1 MNSPRPKDGQPY
13 SAGAVGQGRCY
24 VDEDRVHTSWEEG
37 FMADKPVLDL
47 LARMTADSLEVS
59 SLDPESI
66 MLVRIAALISVD
78 APPASYLLNLGMASE
93 TDIDAEQVR
102 AVLAAVA
109 PIVGTAR
116 VASAAG
122 NIARALGLALD
133 LAELEEEAEAD
144 A

>member
-1 MNSPRPKDGQPY
+1 
-13 SAGAVGQGRCY
+13 
-24 VDEDRVHTSWEEG
+24 
-37 FMADKPVLDL
+37 MADKPVLDL

-59 SLDPESI
+59 SLEPESI

-93 TDIDAEQVR
+93 IDIDAEQVR

-133 LAELEEEAEAD
+133 LAELEADAEAD

>member
-1 MNSPRPKDGQPY
+1 
-13 SAGAVGQGRCY
+13 
-24 VDEDRVHTSWEEG
+24 
-37 FMADKPVLDL
+37 MADKPVLDL

-93 TDIDAEQVR
+93 IDIDAEQVG